1 MGKVSNRSSMV
12 STRRRLIKAS
22 SGVGVKKCRGSAKGS
37 LPPPPP
43 PQSLVLDEDSGFGG
57 DQSLDSESSLLS
69 SPGSSSGV
77 ASLPSVLPSLTMVP
91 KAKLLLVSL
100 LQGAGGVQGT
110 GTSQKTSGNI
120 AVGAY
125 PPTTQASISNGTNQT
140 GNTHGAVMSSGAEN
154 EGESSQ
160 SVWPLLA
167 AASLSLQGAPGTD
180 VLSELPAASTSSPSN
195 CPTEPVTQIGHKV
208 VENKVNTYDKN
219 LHVDLGGEEAQ
230 ELPASRGTT
239 KIHSIPPLVSF
250 RDVSLLSSLNPF
262 QRSRGTCRA
271 SLLCVDGPPQPCGHS
286 NKILKSSTPHTHLPL
301 NSELSPCSSDGTMEL
316 KLLSQPEEQHRAR
329 YQTEG
334 SRGAV
339 KDRAGIGHPTVKL
352 IGYNKS
358 TVVQVFVGCDSEKIG
373 PHMFYQVCR
382 VSGKNSTP
390 CKERRLDGTAL
401 IEASLNPETDMTMS
415 CDCVG
420 ILKER
425 NVDVEHRFKAAVSRG
440 RKKSTK
446 CRLVFRTFVTLSDG
460 TRETLQVVSQPIAC
474 TQPPGVPE
482 ICRKSLS
489 KCSVTG
495 GEEMF
500 IFGKNFLKDTLVIF
514 QQNGTKSQPI
524 WEEKVA
530 PDKETLQ
537 SIHLIV
543 MVPKYYD
550 QSITEEVTVDVMV
563 SSGGKTSESHSL
575 TYVPLVIKK
584 EDRKQ
589 IGLEKENR
597 RQTFVANAELP
608 LANKQEKR
616 LPKGVSPCALQ
627 LNRHYAETGT
637 LLGHLPEV
645 TDSSAT
651 PTTSTTTPVFTSTA
665 AAAPLLESP
674 LSNST
679 LKKRAS
685 IRAPR
690 SALRSSKTLLP
701 SQSTT
706 SSWSRMSNASASSVS
721 DAHNEGTGKR
731 QEKQGNAQGI
741 QGTVSL
747 ESLVEILKV
756 IQKFPAGSNIHTS
769 VLQLAEELVKSMK
782 KNISSPCKIEIGGL
796 MDKQDVVQPMFPERV
811 VSNVP
816 ASNIPSGS
824 YNTKTQ
830 DLVPHT
836 ISLHS
841 QTQPHETFTD
851 GNHSNN
857 VVLPV
862 ATTVSL
868 FPFTFVSA
876 MPSTVSAGSRVAR
889 VAPVVPVAPTT
900 TVSSPELTRT
910 VSVCVD
916 PADILEGPS
925 LKKHCGNALPMDY
938 QLLRSNHFGSEPVL
952 SSSISDTVVTQTPVS
967 TSFNTVA
974 PMLPPKVVSNQHSS
988 DHTSAVDTESC
999 RLDISTS
1006 RIINSQ
1012 HLTETSVDA
1021 PVYQPISQPVIHNIG
1036 QDTTHVAQSLRTNQP
1051 VTQTVPHTNLV
1062 TTHQTSQ
1069 TISHTSTQGNIID
1082 QHTNQQ
1088 TMTVQSTLPA
1098 TDSDPLLSQS
1108 AGLCPLLANVAVTT
1122 TSQAILPS
1130 SSMTTSALTRSDP
1143 LLSQSSPVAPIHIEA
1158 NTSASIVRN
1167 EPGNARSRGD
1177 PLMVP
1182 NPTVSQVSMQNEVT
1196 SAINLSES
1204 ELLNYFDPNCFDN
1217 V

>member
-91 KAKLLLVSL
+91 KA
-100 LQGAGGVQGT
+100 
-110 GTSQKTSGNI
+110 
-120 AVGAY
+120 
-125 PPTTQASISNGTNQT
+125 
-140 GNTHGAVMSSGAEN
+140 
-154 EGESSQ
+154 
-160 SVWPLLA
+160 
-167 AASLSLQGAPGTD
+167 
-180 VLSELPAASTSSPSN
+180 
-195 CPTEPVTQIGHKV
+195 V

-584 EDRKQ
+584 
-589 IGLEKENR
+589 
-597 RQTFVANAELP
+597 ELP

-1036 QDTTHVAQSLRTNQP
+1036 QDTTHVAQSLKTNQP